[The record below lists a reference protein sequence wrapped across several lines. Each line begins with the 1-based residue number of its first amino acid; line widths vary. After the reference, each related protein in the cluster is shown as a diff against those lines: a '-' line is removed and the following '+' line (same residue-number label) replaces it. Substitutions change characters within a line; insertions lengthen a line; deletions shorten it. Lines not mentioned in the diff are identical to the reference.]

1 MNRHKGSGA
10 AAFTI
15 RCLTVGLWAVATL
28 PALGQEAVGGAE
40 AAPLDHGNVVILLD
54 ASGSMGR
61 PMADSQMTKMAA
73 AKAALRET
81 LTQAPPDT
89 HIGLLVFSA
98 HGAPQEWFYPL
109 GPREDARLLEAI
121 DAPSP
126 GGGTPLGK
134 YIRRAADR
142 LLEQRARQRGY
153 GAYRLLIVT
162 DGEAD
167 DPDKVDRYTA
177 EILARGVTMDVIGV
191 DMKSDH
197 TLAAKAHSYRRAND
211 PESLRKAVAD
221 VFAEVA
227 DAGGDAAA
235 ENAFAEIAPI
245 PSEIA
250 AAMLEALARSGNE
263 PIGGSRERAAARP
276 ATRISAQQTPT
287 QTRARRT
294 SFLSTPIVTLI
305 VVFLAVSVVMRAAR
319 RRRR

>member
-89 HIGLLVFSA
+89 HIGLLVFS
-98 HGAPQEWFYPL
+98 
-109 GPREDARLLEAI
+109 PREDARLLEAI